1 MLNKLSGWLRA
12 ASLFTIVWC
21 VCVVGLAAY
30 ERFITIGDTSGPWAL
45 YDHYGSLV
53 FHHVEI
59 SGQNFSFW
67 LETQKFYTIL
77 LLPPVIV
84 WLIAV
89 GLLPAL
95 RWVRNGFR
103 T

>member
-1 MLNKLSGWLRA
+1 MLNKFNGWLRA
-12 ASLFTIVWC
+12 ALLFTVVWSI
-21 VCVVGLAAY
+21 CVVGLAAY

-45 YDHYGSLV
+45 YGHYGSLV

-59 SGQNFSFW
+59 RGQSFSFW

-77 LLPPVIV
+77 LLPTVMV
-84 WLIAV
+84 WFIAA

>member
-1 MLNKLSGWLRA
+1 MINKLSGWLRA
-12 ASLFTIVWC
+12 ALLFSIVWC
-21 VCVVGLAAY
+21 LCIVSLVAY

-45 YDHYGSLV
+45 YGNYDNLV

-59 SGQNFSFW
+59 SGQSFSFW

-84 WLIAV
+84 WLITA
-89 GLLPAL
+89 GLIPAL
-95 RWVRNGFR
+95 KWVRNGFH